1 MTHRALCLS
10 SARIWSLGFSP
21 NLLGKDRKKKE
32 TIILTLHVWAG
43 EIKHRN
49 VKISV
54 GINDLPTSW
63 TYLSRKSLSTT
74 AEMSSKG
81 FPIPNSVFSLWGD
94 RNILYH
100 PDSHTPDKT
109 NGPLSHR
116 LSYVSNSLDSITE
129 TLMRGDHVL
138 HQQHIEKVKQQ
149 TPKQWTRTCP
159 ITVMTWEKLLFSLH
173 CER

>member
-1 MTHRALCLS
+1 MQ
-10 SARIWSLGFSP
+10 
-21 NLLGKDRKKKE
+21 
-32 TIILTLHVWAG
+32 
-43 EIKHRN
+43 
-49 VKISV
+49 ISV

-94 RNILYH
+94 RNLLYH
-100 PDSHTPDKT
+100 TDSHTPDKT
-109 NGPLSHR
+109 NSPLSHR

-129 TLMRGDHVL
+129 TLMRGDHVF
-138 HQQHIEKVKQQ
+138 HQQHIEKLKRE

-173 CER
+173 CERCFFSSFKFRLEKNRSTLDHHSLHYSFTDMCLMCGIQML